1 MADHL
6 LETRKAMIAAMRA
19 DAALTALVPATRIY
33 GEEAPAN
40 AVWPFILCGLP
51 SEVPDRASCWD
62 GTRMGVVVHC
72 FAKGPGM
79 DTASAISNA
88 VKRALDGTRA
98 VRGELAV
105 DFVHEQNQ
113 IIRDSVEISSYHAIS
128 RFSAYGVEEAT

>member
-6 LETRKAMIAAMRA
+6 LETRKAMIAAMRT
-19 DAALTALVPATRIY
+19 DAALTALVPAARIY

-79 DTASAISNA
+79 DIASAISNA
-88 VKRALDGTRA
+88 VKRALDGVRA
-98 VRGELAV
+98 VRGGLAV
-105 DFVHEQNQ
+105 DIQHAQTQ
-113 IIRDSVEISSYHAIS
+113 IVRDSAEA
-128 RFSAYGVEEAT
+128 SAYHGIVRYDAYAVEEVT

>member
-19 DAALTALVPATRIY
+19 DAALTALVPAARIY

-51 SEVPDRASCWD
+51 SEAPDRASCWD

-79 DTASAISNA
+79 DACSGIANAI
-88 VKRALDGTRA
+88 KRSLDGLHV
-98 VRGELAV
+98 VRGDLVV
-105 DFVHEQNQ
+105 DLSFSQRQ
-113 IIRDSVEISSYHAIS
+113 IIRDGSEISDYHGLCRLDA
-128 RFSAYGVEEAT
+128 FAVEEK

>member
-40 AVWPFILCGLP
+40 AMWPFILCGLP

-88 VKRALDGTRA
+88 VKRALDGHHA
-98 VRGELAV
+98 VRGGLAV
-105 DFVHEQNQ
+105 DFVHSQTQ
-113 IIRDSVEISSYHAIS
+113 IVRDSAEA
-128 RFSAYGVEEAT
+128 SAYHGIVRYDAYAVEEAT